1 MEYAKDEVF
10 SINYFNEKGEVNY
23 KIKKGNKLFSFLK
36 NNQLISSM
44 AALASILIIIN
55 CIFLYNF
62 WTILSNGIV
71 L

>member
-1 MEYAKDEVF
+1 MEYAKDEIF

-23 KIKKGNKLFSFLK
+23 KIKKENKLFSFFK

-44 AALASILIIIN
+44 AALASILIIVN

-62 WTILSNGIV
+62 WMILSNSIV

>member
-1 MEYAKDEVF
+1 MEYAKDEIF

-23 KIKKGNKLFSFLK
+23 KTKKENNLLNFLK
-36 NNQLISSM
+36 NNQMISSM
-44 AALASILIIIN
+44 VVLASFLIIVN

-62 WTILSNGIV
+62 WMILSNSIV